1 MHCKFGVSV
10 VGVPPTV
17 WVTKKVFEPGVQ
29 GGLLLPPPRLPFC
42 APTPPVVTANGVPVP
57 LAPMPLIVSDD
68 ALPVDVEIVLDAPLE
83 IVVIVCVPIAGGKT
97 GFV

>member
-1 MHCKFGVSV
+1 
-10 VGVPPTV
+10 
-17 WVTKKVFEPGVQ
+17 
-29 GGLLLPPPRLPFC
+29 
-42 APTPPVVTANGVPVP
+42 
-57 LAPMPLIVSDD
+57 MPLIVSDD